1 MITKPVKI
9 SKWPD
14 KRLADGYEY
23 VVVAANG
30 HGIATMCKKGLAGL
44 ADASLIKAAIN
55 LKLLTE
61 QLAREADNL

>member
-1 MITKPVKI
+1 MLTQPVKI
-9 SKWPD
+9 AKWPH
-14 KRLADGYEY
+14 KQMADGYEY

-61 QLAREADNL
+61 QIAREANDL

>member
-9 SKWPD
+9 AKWPH
-14 KRLADGYEY
+14 KQMVDGYEY

-30 HGIATMCKKGLAGL
+30 HGIATMCKKGLSGL

-61 QLAREADNL
+61 QLAQEAGKL

>member
-1 MITKPVKI
+1 MLTQPVKI
-9 SKWPD
+9 AKWED
-14 KRLADGYEY
+14 AKLVDGYEY

-44 ADASLIKAAIN
+44 PDASLIKAAIN

-61 QLAREADNL
+61 QIVREAKEI